1 MYPTDY
7 LYSREHEWVRV
18 EDDLCVIGITE
29 FAQQELGEVV
39 FVELP
44 EIGQVFDAND
54 ELGTIES
61 VKAVA
66 EVYTP
71 VAGEVV
77 EVNDTVVDDPELL
90 NEDPHGEGW
99 LGPLMEV
106 LSETFPVRATGIA
119 WLLFLNAGLALAG
132 SEPDLIRVG
141 AWQGE
146 VEQDVRI
153 FPTTA
158 LVLGRQ
164 ANTFTGEMRC
174 RIGREVGHFS
184 FRGVTAG
191 RFLAY
196 VTGRVS
202 GPITYP
208 GLYIGEV

>member
-18 EDDLCVIGITE
+18 EDDTCIIGITE

-99 LGPLMEV
+99 LVKVRFSSASDLKNLMKAEQYEEYV
-106 LSETFPVRATGIA
+106 QS
-119 WLLFLNAGLALAG
+119 
-132 SEPDLIRVG
+132 
-141 AWQGE
+141 GE
-146 VEQDVRI
+146 
-153 FPTTA
+153 A
-158 LVLGRQ
+158 
-164 ANTFTGEMRC
+164 
-174 RIGREVGHFS
+174 
-184 FRGVTAG
+184 
-191 RFLAY
+191 
-196 VTGRVS
+196 
-202 GPITYP
+202 
-208 GLYIGEV
+208 

>member
-1 MYPTDY
+1 MYPADY

-18 EDDLCVIGITE
+18 EDDVVVLGITE

-77 EVNDTVVDDPELL
+77 EVNDAVVDDPELL

-99 LGPLMEV
+99 LLKIRFSSAADLKDLM
-106 LSETFPVRATGIA
+106 
-119 WLLFLNAGLALAG
+119 NAEQYEEYVQ
-132 SEPDLIRVG
+132 S
-141 AWQGE
+141 GE
-146 VEQDVRI
+146 
-153 FPTTA
+153 A
-158 LVLGRQ
+158 
-164 ANTFTGEMRC
+164 
-174 RIGREVGHFS
+174 
-184 FRGVTAG
+184 
-191 RFLAY
+191 
-196 VTGRVS
+196 
-202 GPITYP
+202 
-208 GLYIGEV
+208 